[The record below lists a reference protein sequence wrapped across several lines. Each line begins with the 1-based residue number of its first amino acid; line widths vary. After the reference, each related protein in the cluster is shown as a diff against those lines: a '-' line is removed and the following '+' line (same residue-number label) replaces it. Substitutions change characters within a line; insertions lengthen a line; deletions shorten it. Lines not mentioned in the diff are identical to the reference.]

1 MSAAQTADVD
11 GDGIISMED
20 FRGMIDSAL
29 TANARKPG
37 DALQLPASASSG
49 TLGFSTKS
57 PGGVSF
63 ATSTK
68 STR

>member
-1 MSAAQTADVD
+1 
-11 GDGIISMED
+11 MED
-20 FRGMIDSAL
+20 FRGMVDASL
-29 TANARKPG
+29 TSNARKPG
-37 DALQLPASASSG
+37 DAPPQLPASASSG

-57 PGGVSF
+57 PGAVSF